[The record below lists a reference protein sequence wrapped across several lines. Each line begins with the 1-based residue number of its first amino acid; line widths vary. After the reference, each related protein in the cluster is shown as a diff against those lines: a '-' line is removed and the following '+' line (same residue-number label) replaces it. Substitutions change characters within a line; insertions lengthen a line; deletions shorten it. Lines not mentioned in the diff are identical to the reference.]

1 MTGVPRQPSDSPSI
15 RPPTRPC
22 VAASRRAQRSINP
35 VAHSAFIEGEELAT
49 GEQEVFSTPG
59 ISAHSATV
67 WDHRAALRIARA
79 PIELDGQPPAAGF
92 ITLTDDGGAHKAT
105 VRFS

>member
-1 MTGVPRQPSDSPSI
+1 M
-15 RPPTRPC
+15 
-22 VAASRRAQRSINP
+22 
-35 VAHSAFIEGEELAT
+35 AHSAFIEGGELAT

-67 WDHRAALRIARA
+67 WDHCLLALERAGFEIHYRFRSTQYEITVQRCATPEPA
-79 PIELDGQPPAAGF
+79 IELDGQPPAAGF
-92 ITLTDDGGAHKAT
+92 ITLTDDGGVHKAT